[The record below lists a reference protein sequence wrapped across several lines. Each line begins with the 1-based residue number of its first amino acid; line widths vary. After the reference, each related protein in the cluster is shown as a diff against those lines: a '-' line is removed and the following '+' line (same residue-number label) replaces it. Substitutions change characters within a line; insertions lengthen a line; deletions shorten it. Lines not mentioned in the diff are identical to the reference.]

1 MKKVVVIGGG
11 TGVFNV
17 LTGLKKYSLNLTAVV
32 TMADEGGSTG
42 ILREEFG
49 ILPPGD
55 VRKALVALADAD
67 NKLLSELFNYR
78 FKEGA
83 GLVGHNFGNLM
94 LTALER
100 ITGGFS
106 SAVKEAEKIL
116 GVKGRV
122 LPSTLTKSRLFAEL
136 VDGIIIKGE
145 GNIDIPVQDRRARI
159 KKVWLKPKA
168 AINPEARKEILKAD
182 AVIIGPGDL
191 YTSLLPNIL
200 VEGMPQAIKE
210 SKARKIYVVNF
221 MTKYGETHGFAAGDF
236 IGEMEKYLGRDVLD
250 YALINNR
257 RPSYH
262 RMKKYILERASFVE
276 IDKLPWRPSPVF
288 GDFLRSKGFVRHDPD
303 KLTRVIVSL
312 I

>member
-1 MKKVVVIGGG
+1 MISGG
-11 TGVFNV
+11 TGAFTV
-17 LTGLKKYSLNLTAVV
+17 LTGLKKYTPHLTAVV

-49 ILPPGD
+49 ILPPSD
-55 VRKALVALADAD
+55 VRQALIALADAD

-83 GLVGHNFGNLM
+83 GLTGHNFGNLM

-106 SAVKEAEKIL
+106 SAVKEAERIL
-116 GVKGRV
+116 SVKGRV
-122 LPSTLTKSRLFAEL
+122 LPSTFTKSRLFAEL
-136 VDGIIIKGE
+136 EDGRIIKGE
-145 GNIDIPVQDRRARI
+145 GDIDIPNENERAKI
-159 KKVWLKPKA
+159 LKVWLKPKA
-168 AINPEARKEILKAD
+168 VINPEAKSEILKAD

-200 VEGMPQAIKE
+200 VEGMPQVIKE
-210 SKARKIYVVNF
+210 SKARKIYVVNS
-221 MTKYGETHGFAAGDF
+221 MTKYGETHGFVAGDF
-236 IGEMEKYLGRDVLD
+236 ICEMERYLGRDILD

-257 RPSYH
+257 RPSYF
-262 RMKKYILERASFVE
+262 RMKKYISERASFVE
-276 IDKLPWRPSPVF
+276 IDKLPGQPSPVF
-288 GDFLRSKGFVRHDPD
+288 GDFLRSKGFVRHDSY
-303 KLTRVIVSL
+303 KLARVIVSL

>member
-1 MKKVVVIGGG
+1 LCIW
-11 TGVFNV
+11 
-17 LTGLKKYSLNLTAVV
+17 LTSLTWQLGDNSTIIVV

-55 VRKALVALADAD
+55 VRKALIALADAD

-83 GLVGHNFGNLM
+83 GLTGHNFGNLM
-94 LTALER
+94 LAALER

-136 VDGIIIKGE
+136 EDGRVIKGE
-145 GNIDIPVQDRRARI
+145 GNIDIPGQDGRARII

-168 AINPEARKEILKAD
+168 AINPEARIEILKAD
-182 AVIIGPGDL
+182 AIVIGPGDL

-200 VEGMPQAIKE
+200 VEGVPQAIKE
-210 SKARKIYVVNF
+210 SKAKKIYVVNF
-221 MTKYGETHGFAAGDF
+221 MTKYGETHGFVAGDF
-236 IGEMEKYLGRDVLD
+236 
-250 YALINNR
+250 
-257 RPSYH
+257 
-262 RMKKYILERASFVE
+262 
-276 IDKLPWRPSPVF
+276 
-288 GDFLRSKGFVRHDPD
+288 
-303 KLTRVIVSL
+303 VIVSL